1 MQHHIQIWCCSNF
14 ARDQAVWTLCCLR
27 HGPKIIS
34 ALNKCFTSNLHQC
47 RFVKWIICCVLSF
60 ERHQADVLVEHHFGT
75 LYRCLNVI
83 SEYSLNVIFVWWSVE
98 WMSCCFDVVWLSCW
112 SYWVA
117 VWMFFVWMN
126 VACPDVVRPFNI
138 FIHIGMLCVR
148 IPNEFIEFIVWLL
161 HVLNCWNAVQTLGAL
176 RERCVNVALCQLCE
190 RCLNDTG
197 RCCVAGALPCMNLCD
212 ISVCFY
218 CYGVIFWFDMN
229 DSWAAVVAVLIID
242 AWSISA
248 PLLHYHSIF
257 LFTLTHFPPALSFS
271 RSLSLPS
278 GLNNDLGN
286 NGQKNRTCLF
296 LLPLFHLTFWLSL
309 PRYHFLPHSF
319 SVRAHLF
326 LHAPGLS
333 SISCERAEKTGK
345 RRPAPLSPTV

>member
-1 MQHHIQIWCCSNF
+1 MCDKVLNGC
-14 ARDQAVWTLCCLR
+14 DAVLMWTSYDWVAGIIGLSCGCFLSERMLLVRMLYGCLTYLFTFVCYVF
-27 HGPKIIS
+27 KYWMNS
-34 ALNKCFTSNLHQC
+34 LNLFYD
-47 RFVKWIICCVLSF
+47 CCVF
-60 ERHQADVLVEHHFGT
+60 WIVRVL
-75 LYRCLNVI
+75 CK
-83 SEYSLNVIFVWWSVE
+83 
-98 WMSCCFDVVWLSCW
+98 
-112 SYWVA
+112 
-117 VWMFFVWMN
+117 
-126 VACPDVVRPFNI
+126 
-138 FIHIGMLCVR
+138 
-148 IPNEFIEFIVWLL
+148 LL
-161 HVLNCWNAVQTLGAL
+161 
-176 RERCVNVALCQLCE
+176 ERCVNAALCQLCE
-190 RCLNDTG
+190 RCLNHTG

-229 DSWAAVVAVLIID
+229 DSWAAVVAVLIIG

-278 GLNNDLGN
+278 GLNNDSGN

-333 SISCERAEKTGK
+333 SISCERAEKRGK

>member
-1 MQHHIQIWCCSNF
+1 MYKYRVVPISRGGH
-14 ARDQAVWTLCCLR
+14 AVWIPRCLWRSLKIILTCSKCLTLNLHPCHFVEWTVRLFAVWVTLLAEHRPFGMLYCCL
-27 HGPKIIS
+27 K
-34 ALNKCFTSNLHQC
+34 
-47 RFVKWIICCVLSF
+47 
-60 ERHQADVLVEHHFGT
+60 
-75 LYRCLNVI
+75 VI
-83 SEYSLNVIFVWWSVE
+83 SEYCLNVLFVWCVINGCDAPLNIE
-98 WMSCCFDVVWLSCW
+98 HMNIVWLSCRNY
-112 SYWVA
+112 S
-117 VWMFFVWMN
+117 FFLSERMLLVRMLYGCLIYLFIFVCYVFKYWMN
-126 VACPDVVRPFNI
+126 SFSCLNI
-138 FIHIGMLCVR
+138 VL
-148 IPNEFIEFIVWLL
+148 WLL
-161 HVLNCWNAVQTLGAL
+161 HVLNCANAVQTLPVL
-176 RERCVNVALCQLCE
+176 RE
-190 RCLNDTG
+190 
-197 RCCVAGALPCMNLCD
+197 CCVVPTVWTLSKLYWPPLRRRNTALHEFVWYQCVFLLLRCT
-212 ISVCFY
+212 
-218 CYGVIFWFDMN
+218 FWFDMN

-248 PLLHYHSIF
+248 PFLHYHSIF

-278 GLNNDLGN
+278 GLNNDSGN

-333 SISCERAEKTGK
+333 SISCERAEKRGK